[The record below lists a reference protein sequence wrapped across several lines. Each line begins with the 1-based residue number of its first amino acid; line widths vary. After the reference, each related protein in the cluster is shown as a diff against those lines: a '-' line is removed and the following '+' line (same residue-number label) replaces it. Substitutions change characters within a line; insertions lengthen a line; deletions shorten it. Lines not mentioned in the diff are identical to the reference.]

1 MRNRSQEVRNN
12 PTTLCAVCGGRFGLI
27 RHYVCRTALCSGKC
41 VDRFKIRRQNDRK
54 WLLTCQ
60 AA

>member
-1 MRNRSQEVRNN
+1 MRNRSQEVLR
-12 PTTLCAVCGGRFGLI
+12 AVCSGKFGLI
-27 RHYVCRTALCSGKC
+27 RHYVCRTALCSNKC

-54 WLLTCQ
+54 RLLTCR